1 MPTTEEQDETL
12 SEIVVREAVGMGL
25 ESPLR
30 DSILEAVEDA
40 EGKTG
45 SDRNL
50 PLAGA
55 LFGIGSALGFLAGR
69 RSHELEVGSLEDID
83 EPDIIQNALEETRA
97 SDEGM
102 MGGDEEGMTDETD
115 AEVEDGGGSSK
126 IGKLILTIGLVAGIA
141 ILRQRLSSDEKEE
154 WEPIEE
160 FEPATDDE
168 SDEDADDESEDDAME
183 AEAEAE
189 SGDEETEE

>member
-12 SEIVVREAVGMGL
+12 SEIVVREAVGMGMD
-25 ESPLR
+25 SPLR

-55 LFGIGSALGFLAGR
+55 LFGVGSALGFLAGR
-69 RSHELEVGSLEDID
+69 RSHELEVESLEDID

-102 MGGDEEGMTDETD
+102 MGGEEGTMGET
-115 AEVEDGGGSSK
+115 ETEGEDGGGSSK
-126 IGKLILTIGLVAGIA
+126 IGRLLLAIGLVAGIA

-160 FEPATDDE
+160 FEPAT
-168 SDEDADDESEDDAME
+168 SDEDDEDTEDESENDTME
-183 AEAEAE
+183 AQAE
-189 SGDEETEE
+189 SSDDETEE